1 MQANAPRPR
10 HDLSDRQ
17 LAWLVAGTVAA
28 IVAWFA
34 LRGALPA
41 DWSTPGSPA
50 LYLTGVAGVVLLLVP
65 AAFAI
70 AKRSGTS
77 KSPLRWFNAH
87 VVCASLGSVLIAVH
101 SAGHLGRPPALLLL
115 SLVAL
120 AVIGVWARLRVSRS
134 MSRTFAAKM
143 PLVAAPDAA
152 VRSRLAAIIAEKRAL
167 LRELAPQ
174 AAEGTFSV
182 SLPHLLGSPRLAIA
196 YRRLEREE
204 SKLLGTRAAVG
215 AVQAWWRP
223 LHMALAWLFVIGV
236 VIHVITV
243 TFFAGY
249 VADYGPV
256 TWWHIRAW

>member
-1 MQANAPRPR
+1 MAQRPPAR
-10 HDLSDRQ
+10 AGELPDRQ
-17 LAWLVAGTVAA
+17 LAWLMAGVVAA
-28 IVAWFA
+28 IVAWFV
-34 LRGALPA
+34 LRGALPPE
-41 DWSTPGSPA
+41 WSTPGSPV
-50 LYLTGVAGVVLLLVP
+50 LYFAGVAGVALLLVP

-70 AKRSGTS
+70 AKRSGGSTA
-77 KSPLRWFNAH
+77 PRRWFNAH

-115 SLVAL
+115 ALVAL
-120 AVIGVWARLRVSRS
+120 AIIGVWARLRVSRS

-143 PLVAAPDAA
+143 PLVAAPDPA
-152 VRSRLAAIIAEKRAL
+152 VRARLAAIIAEKRAL

-174 AAEGTFSV
+174 ANEGTFSV
-182 SLPHLLGSPRLAIA
+182 SLPQLLASPRLAVA

-236 VIHVITV
+236 VVHVFTV

-256 TWWHIRAW
+256 SWWHIRAW

>member
-1 MQANAPRPR
+1 MHANAPRSR
-10 HDLSDRQ
+10 HDLSDRH
-17 LAWLVAGTVAA
+17 LAWLVAGMVAA
-28 IVAWFA
+28 IVAWFL

-41 DWSTPGSPA
+41 EWSTPGSPA

-70 AKRSGTS
+70 AKRSGHA

-87 VVCASLGSVLIAVH
+87 VVCASFGSVLIAVH
-101 SAGHLGRPPALLLL
+101 SAGHLGRPPAMLLL
-115 SLVAL
+115 AL
-120 AVIGVWARLRVSRS
+120 AGLAIIGVWARLRVSRS
-134 MSRTFAAKM
+134 MSRTFAARM
-143 PLVAAPDAA
+143 PLVATQDPA
-152 VRSRLAAIIAEKRAL
+152 VRARLAAIIAEKRVL

-256 TWWHIRAW
+256 TWWHISAW